1 MPEVQREAMSDDLN
15 ALLKCLRGQRIPVT
29 ADQLR
34 LAATTIETQIG
45 TIQQLRGNLRLAEEG
60 LANYAQE
67 IKQLRDELTAARLE
81 ADHLRTLL
89 RRWQYDVGGAMEW
102 LELETLA
109 AINANSG

>member
-1 MPEVQREAMSDDLN
+1 MSDDLD
-15 ALLKCLRGQRIPVT
+15 ALLKCLRGHRIPVT

-34 LAATTIETQIG
+34 LAATTIEAQIG
-45 TIQQLRGNLRLAEEG
+45 T
-60 LANYAQE
+60 

-109 AINANSG
+109 AINLFEEPK